1 MKSLVLWGALSV
13 VAIVPLV
20 TFAFAEAGRRPAP
33 PGPWDER
40 VESHAAKM
48 IAEGRRTFRF
58 ETFGS
63 EAFWGDALRLH
74 EAVVGAKNGGVGPGI
89 SPKQALALGLKVDMT
104 ALPTEVVQQIKAGK
118 LSLDDPATTVAL
130 LKLDAVI
137 GVRAFFREGGKA
149 TMGLTCAVCHSTVD
163 DAFAPGIGNRL
174 DGWANQD
181 LDVGKIVLAAP
192 NLKPILDLLQ
202 VDAATATKV
211 LEAWGPGKYDA
222 ELNLDGKGFRPDGKT
237 SAVLIPSAYG
247 KAGVNEHTWGTGWG
261 STTYW
266 NAYVA
271 NLQLYGQGTFFD
283 PRLDDAEK
291 YPVAARARM
300 GHKSAKPDRVT
311 PHLAALHFY
320 QLAIPAPAPPPGSFD
335 VPAARRG
342 KDVFEG
348 PANCAS
354 CHVPPLFTE
363 PGWNAHTGAEIG
375 IDEFHASRAPTGRY
389 RTAPLAGLHARAKR
403 GFYHDGRFPT
413 FAAVVEHY
421 DRHFKLGLEPAQ
433 KADLVEFLKSL

>member
-1 MKSLVLWGALSV
+1 MKRPALWGLGALAPV
-13 VAIVPLV
+13 GLVAIAL
-20 TFAFAEAGRRPAP
+20 AEEPARPAA

-40 VESHAAKM
+40 IDGHAAKM
-48 IAEGRRTFRF
+48 MAEGRQIFRY

-63 EAFWGDALRLH
+63 EAFWGDTLRLH
-74 EAVVGAKNGGVGPGI
+74 EAVVGAQNGGVGPGI

-104 ALPTEVVQQIKAGK
+104 VLPPAVVQQIKGGQ
-118 LSLDDPATTVAL
+118 LSLDDPASTVAL
-130 LKLDAVI
+130 LKLDAVV
-137 GVRAFFREGGKA
+137 GVRAFFREGGKS

-163 DAFAPGIGNRL
+163 DAFAPGIGRRL
-174 DGWANQD
+174 DGWPNQD
-181 LDVGKIVLAAP
+181 LDVGKIALAAP
-192 NLKPILDLLQ
+192 NLKPVLDLLQ
-202 VDAATATKV
+202 VDAATAKKV

-222 ELNLDGKGFRPDGKT
+222 ELNLDGKGFKPDGT
-237 SAVLIPSAYG
+237 TAAVLIPAAYG

-300 GHKSAKPDRVT
+300 GHKSASPDRVT
-311 PHLAALHFY
+311 QHLAALHFY
-320 QLAIPAPAPPPGSFD
+320 QLAIPAPTPPPGSFD
-335 VPAARRG
+335 AQAAQRG
-342 KDVFEG
+342 KALFTG
-348 PANCAS
+348 QAQCAT

-363 PGWNAHTGAEIG
+363 PGWNAHTAEELG
-375 IDEFHASRAPTGRY
+375 IDDFHAKRSPTGHY
-389 RTAPLAGLHARAKR
+389 RTAPLAGLFSRSKR
-403 GFYHDGRFPT
+403 GFYHDGRFAT
-413 FAAVVEHY
+413 LMDVVNHY
-421 DRHFKLGLEPAQ
+421 DRFRKLGLQPAQ

>member
-1 MKSLVLWGALSV
+1 MRVAVLSIAVLAAV
-13 VAIVPLV
+13 VFV
-20 TFAFAEAGRRPAP
+20 AGLAVSEDETRPP
-33 PGPWDER
+33 RPGPWDGR
-40 VESHAAKM
+40 IESYAARM
-48 IAEGRRTFRF
+48 LVEGRRVFRH

-63 EAFWGDALRLH
+63 EAFWGDQLRLH
-74 EAVVGAKNGGVGPGI
+74 EAVVGEKNGGVGPGI
-89 SPKQALALGLKVDMT
+89 SPSQALKLGLKVDVA
-104 ALPTEVVQQIKAGK
+104 ALPADVVAQVKSGR
-118 LSLDDPATTVAL
+118 LSLEDPATTVAL
-130 LKLDAVI
+130 LELDAVV
-137 GVRAFFREGGKA
+137 GVRAFFREGGKS

-174 DGWANQD
+174 DGWPNQD

-192 NLKPILDLLQ
+192 NLQPVLDLLQ
-202 VDAATATKV
+202 VDAATAKKV

-237 SAVLIPSAYG
+237 SAVRIPPAYG

-300 GHKSAKPDRVT
+300 GHKAAETDRVT
-311 PHLAALHFY
+311 QHLAALHFY
-320 QLAIPAPAPPPGSFD
+320 QLAIPTPTPPPDAFD
-335 VPAARRG
+335 AAAAARG
-342 KDVFEG
+342 KELFSG
-348 PANCAS
+348 RAKCAT

-363 PGWNAHTGAEIG
+363 PGFNAHTGAEIG
-375 IDEFHASRAPTGRY
+375 IDEFHASRSPTGRY
-389 RTAPLAGLHARAKR
+389 RTAPLGGLFSRVKR
-403 GFYHDGRFPT
+403 GLYHDGRFPT
-413 FAAVVEHY
+413 LDAVVDHY
-421 DRHFKLGLEPAQ
+421 DRHFGLGLEPTQ
-433 KADLVEFLKSL
+433 KKDLVEYLKSI

>member
-1 MKSLVLWGALSV
+1 MKTRGRFGAGAVV
-13 VAIVPLV
+13 VAGVLV
-20 TFAFAEAGRRPAP
+20 AAAFAEEP
-33 PGPWDER
+33 PTPPSRAPWDDT
-40 VESHAAKM
+40 VDGHAAKM
-48 IAEGRRTFRF
+48 MAEGRRTFRY

-63 EAFWGDALRLH
+63 EAFWGDQLRLH
-74 EAVVGAKNGGVGPGI
+74 EAVVGEKNGGVGPGI
-89 SPKQALALGLKVDMT
+89 SPRAALKLGLKVDMA
-104 ALPTEVVQQIKAGK
+104 ALPADVVAGVK
-118 LSLDDPATTVAL
+118 SGDVSLEDPATTIAL
-130 LKLDAVI
+130 LKLDAVV
-137 GVRAFFREGGKA
+137 GVRAFFREGEKV

-163 DAFAPGIGNRL
+163 DAFAPGIGRRL
-174 DGWANQD
+174 DGWPNQD
-181 LDVGKIVLAAP
+181 LDVGRIVLASP
-192 NLKPILDLLQ
+192 NLKPVLDLLQ
-202 VDAATATKV
+202 IDAATAKKV

-237 SAVLIPSAYG
+237 SAVLIPAAYG

-283 PRLDDAEK
+283 PRLDDAAK

-300 GHKSAKPDRVT
+300 GHKTATPDRVT

-320 QLAIPAPAPPPGSFD
+320 QLAIPAPTPPPGSFD
-335 VPAARRG
+335 PQAAQRG
-342 KDVFEG
+342 KALFSG
-348 PANCAS
+348 QAQCAT

-375 IDEFHASRAPTGRY
+375 IDDFHASRSPTGHY
-389 RTAPLAGLHARAKR
+389 RTAPLAGLFSRAKR

-413 FAAVVEHY
+413 FAAVVDHY
-421 DRHFKLGLEPAQ
+421 DRFRKLGLQPAQ
-433 KADLVEFLKSL
+433 KADLVEYLKSL